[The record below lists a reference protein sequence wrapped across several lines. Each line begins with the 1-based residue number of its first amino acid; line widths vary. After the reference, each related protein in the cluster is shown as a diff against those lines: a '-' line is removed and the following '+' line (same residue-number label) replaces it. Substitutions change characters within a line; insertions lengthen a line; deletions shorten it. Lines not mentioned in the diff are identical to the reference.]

1 MFIFLQKKCLQ
12 QKICHLRKYF
22 LFVCVR
28 KLEKTHVREKSIK
41 LLFDLE
47 FVNWKLIV
55 GSSDIK

>member
-1 MFIFLQKKCLQ
+1 MFATKNLSSKKV
-12 QKICHLRKYF
+12 F
-22 LFVCVR
+22 FVC
-28 KLEKTHVREKSIK
+28 LCEKTHVREKSIK